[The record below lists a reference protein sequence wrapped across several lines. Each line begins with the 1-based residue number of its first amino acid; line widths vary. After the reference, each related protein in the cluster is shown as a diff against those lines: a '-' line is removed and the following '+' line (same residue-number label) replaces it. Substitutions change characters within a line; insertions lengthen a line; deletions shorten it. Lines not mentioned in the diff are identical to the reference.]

1 MRGFFYGFGV
11 CSSVSY
17 WHLSSSPELHQNFE
31 GSTPE
36 LCSGDHQ
43 KGCDLEGVEGA
54 TPQTPHTSLTQLTFQ
69 TMTAFN
75 TDYNTNEL
83 LDQELTTAE
92 LTELSGGNCDTTNT
106 VLDPGFNNLHG
117 VIGEIM
123 LKAAK
128 ELLFPTA
135 L

>member
-1 MRGFFYGFGV
+1 
-11 CSSVSY
+11 
-17 WHLSSSPELHQNFE
+17 
-31 GSTPE
+31 
-36 LCSGDHQ
+36 
-43 KGCDLEGVEGA
+43 
-54 TPQTPHTSLTQLTFQ
+54 
-69 TMTAFN
+69 MTDFN
-75 TDYNTNEL
+75 TDYNTTEL